1 MIWIAIAI
9 QIILSAGLLW
19 ASWQVWMLRKAL
31 KATVL
36 TVDGWTRA
44 CENGLQGSSPS
55 LDVARDGIGTARKQ
69 YQTLQTQSV
78 KIRKLVSV
86 FGRGVSFV
94 SSRWKQ
100 VRQAWSN
107 PSNNKSNNKSSS
119 KSSGSRLSRSKN
131 NVKRRR

>member
-9 QIILSAGLLW
+9 QLILSAGLLW
-19 ASWQVWMLRKAL
+19 ASWQVWKLRKAL

-36 TVDGWTRA
+36 TIDGWTRA
-44 CENGLQGSSPS
+44 CENGLEGSSPS
-55 LDVARDGIGTARKQ
+55 IDVARDGIGSARKQ
-69 YQTLQTQSV
+69 YQTLQNQSV

-94 SSRWKQ
+94 SNRWKQ
-100 VRQAWSN
+100 ARQAWSN
-107 PSNNKSNNKSSS
+107 PSNNKSSS